1 MTIQK
6 RKAEIQDLELQL
18 KNQRDEVD
26 QVMADKNASLNEVLD
41 DIQKLGE
48 REVNMIVSMN
58 EFAKHE
64 QALLNTIMMVIEK
77 DPSIEFERDAHDNY
91 FLDADEFHAIL

>member
-1 MTIQK
+1 
-6 RKAEIQDLELQL
+6 
-18 KNQRDEVD
+18 
-26 QVMADKNASLNEVLD
+26 MADKNASLNEVLD

-48 REVNMIVSMN
+48 REVTLVVSMN

-64 QALLNTIMMVIEK
+64 QALLNTVMLIIEK
-77 DPSIEFERDAHDNY
+77 DPSIEFYRDTHDNY

>member
-1 MTIQK
+1 
-6 RKAEIQDLELQL
+6 
-18 KNQRDEVD
+18 
-26 QVMADKNASLNEVLD
+26 MADKNASLNEVLD

-48 REVNMIVSMN
+48 REATLVVSMN

-64 QALLNTIMMVIEK
+64 QALLNTVMLIIEK
-77 DPSIEFERDAHDNY
+77 DPSIEFYRDAHDNY